1 MTRKTFLVFNDI
13 SNMLPRLHNVRFP
26 FSCFPSRY
34 PSQYFPTQISHFQI
48 SQHAQTTQDQAR
60 SQQPKRMAT
69 RREKK
74 GFVVMQSS
82 RRGIDVP
89 MLFPCPFLS
98 LNLRR
103 RLFFISIHI
112 FKSKMFQPMHGIGIS
127 YPSLNVSPLTLSIPS
142 NQISISYFLILPPGS
157 LFLSHISSSC
167 PKSIFA
173 PFSPYAFYFPPHF
186 PFNPRTP
193 SFRSNNSSD

>member
-1 MTRKTFLVFNDI
+1 MTRKTLLVFNDI
-13 SNMLPRLHNVRFP
+13 SNMLPRLQNVRFP

-157 LFLSHISSSC
+157 LFLSHHLFFLSQIDFC
-167 PKSIFA
+167 AILPLRLLLPA
-173 PFSPYAFYFPPHF
+173 PFPIQSTHSLF
-186 PFNPRTP
+186 
-193 SFRSNNSSD
+193 SL